1 MLILRTLMRGPMHG
15 YAIAQSIQN
24 ASEDILKVEEGSL
37 YPALQRMLAKAWVT
51 AEWAQS
57 ELNRRARFYRLTPAG
72 KKQLNAEVDEFRRLM
87 RAIENVLQ
95 PGEA

>member
-37 YPALQRMLAKAWVT
+37 IPGLAAHAGQGMGDGGVG
-51 AEWAQS
+51 AERAES
-57 ELNRRARFYRLTPAG
+57 PGAILSSDARRGRSSSMPRSTNSAG
-72 KKQLNAEVDEFRRLM
+72 
-87 RAIENVLQ
+87 
-95 PGEA
+95 